1 MTFTIKIPYHMW
13 AVILKIIKSKRIEM
27 EALGITN
34 TPRYT
39 TLLDIEK
46 VIGDAKCQEQEE

>member
-1 MTFTIKIPYHMW
+1 MIFTIKIPYHMW

-27 EALGITN
+27 EALGVAD
-34 TPRYT
+34 TPRYA

-46 VIGDAKCQEQEE
+46 IIGDAKCQEQEE